1 MSLAKDGLAAPGLRS
16 VDCTV
21 LLQRKPGSSSMI
33 SLTTAAVLLCVFSG
47 LFFLALWMY
56 YDRRD
61 HRLFEGERRHTTYHC
76 IRCDHVYGIRGSKAE
91 AECPKCGQRN
101 SRLHY

>member
-1 MSLAKDGLAAPGLRS
+1 MFIRKDGLAASGSRS
-16 VDCTV
+16 VDCIQ
-21 LLQRKPGSSSMI
+21 LRQRQAGTSYMI

-61 HRLFEGERRHTTYHC
+61 HRLFEGERRHTTFHC
-76 IRCDHVYGIRGSKAE
+76 IRCDHIYGIRGSKAE
-91 AECPKCGQRN
+91 ADCPKCGQRN